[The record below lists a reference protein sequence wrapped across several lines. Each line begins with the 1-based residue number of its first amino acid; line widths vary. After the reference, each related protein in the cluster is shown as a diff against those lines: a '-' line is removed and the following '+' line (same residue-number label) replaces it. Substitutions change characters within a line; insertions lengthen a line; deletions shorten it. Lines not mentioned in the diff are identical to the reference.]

1 MTTKA
6 SLGLNSIRVTVC
18 DGSGA
23 EICVAVGKKGFTSG
37 SFQIFKTTPAFDGQA
52 KQEDGY
58 VFSKGVM
65 SLGMGTCN
73 CVYSLIKG
81 GDDESIAVPL
91 YTIEKVGRMGLCL
104 TFTNPE
110 ETTIAKYA
118 QPGLMDT
125 KNIAEIGAGVDYV
138 AVLICAGLIGAA
150 TGSGNGAMVGGLAG
164 AGAI

>member
-6 SLGLNSIRVTVC
+6 SMGLNKITVTVC

-23 EICVAVGKKGFTSG
+23 EICVAVGKKGLTSG
-37 SFQIFKTTPAFDGQA
+37 SFQIFKSEPAFTGQA
-52 KQEDGY
+52 KQEHGY
-58 VFSKGVM
+58 VFSKGTM
-65 SLGMGTCN
+65 SIGFGTCK
-73 CVYSLIKG
+73 CQYALIKG

-91 YTIEKVGRMGLCL
+91 YDIEKVGRMGLCL

-110 ETTIAKYA
+110 DTVIAKYA
-118 QPGLMDT
+118 QPGMMD
-125 KNIAEIGAGVDYV
+125 KINIAEIGAGVDYV

-150 TGSGNGAMVGGLAG
+150 TGSGNGAMVGAIAG